1 MPLPTGLLQLL
12 ESDERFHLM
21 CFRLARKVYPAALPT
36 GIGSWDG
43 GRDILL
49 FDSEQGDVVWQ
60 CKFTRGPI
68 SSIKPKIIE
77 SLNALDPTRPL

>member
-49 FDSEQGDVVWQ
+49 FDSEQGDV
-60 CKFTRGPI
+60 RGGSGI
-68 SSIKPKIIE
+68 SDTGISGFLSGPNRREVHAKAK
-77 SLNALDPTRPL
+77 T